1 LEGLVKLKYRG
12 EEIPFELIE
21 YSDCYIT
28 CLIVDDEAEEEGDGA
43 EEEFEELGEDDTD
56 DEDEDDEDCWYLDE
70 NGERLEPEALFAA
83 SPWSLETP
91 EGEIKLLRR
100 FTSATSAGR
109 ETHFDTLY
117 GYGGETFKWL
127 HSRPPS

>member
-1 LEGLVKLKYRG
+1 VKLKYYG
-12 EEIPFELIE
+12 EEISFELIE
-21 YSDCYIT
+21 YSDCHIA
-28 CLIVDDEAEEEGDGA
+28 CLIVDGEAEEEDNGA
-43 EEEFEELGEDDTD
+43 EEEFKKLGED
-56 DEDEDDEDCWYLDE
+56 EQDDEDCWYLDE

-100 FTSATSAGR
+100 FTSADG
-109 ETHFDTLY
+109 ETRFNTLD

>member
-1 LEGLVKLKYRG
+1 VKLKHYG
-12 EEIPFELIE
+12 EEIPFEMKE
-21 YSDCYIT
+21 YSDCHIT
-28 CLIVDDEAEEEGDGA
+28 CLILDDEAEDDET
-43 EEEFEELGEDDTD
+43 EEEFEELGED
-56 DEDEDDEDCWYLDE
+56 EQDDEDCWYLDE

-100 FTSATSAGR
+100 FTGADG
-109 ETHFDTLY
+109 ETHFDTFD

-127 HSRPPS
+127 HLSGAENS

>member
-1 LEGLVKLKYRG
+1 MENRPSNQLLCRLESLVKLKYYG

-21 YSDCYIT
+21 YSNCHIV
-28 CLIVDDEAEEEGDGA
+28 CIIVDDGA
-43 EEEFEELGEDDTD
+43 EEEFEELGED
-56 DEDEDDEDCWYLDE
+56 EQDDEDCWYLDE

-100 FTSATSAGR
+100 FTSADG
-109 ETHFDTLY
+109 ETRFNTLD